1 MSFCSVAVVD
11 GVRTGAENYL
21 GLKLNLERADA
32 TTDSPNEKEIA
43 DLTGIKSIII
53 NGKAKILESDIVG
66 TNGVLHVIDTV
77 LPTESGLPISSML
90 ESRNLTVFGELIENG
105 GFTEEFDNMM
115 NVSFFVPKDDAFDGT
130 EWLKMLKENP
140 ESLKGNAELK
150 SFLTYHI
157 AKPLT
162 QTCDLTEEVM
172 KTENGNGL
180 RVNLYST
187 VIVICIT
194 SYNSNLYFSFF
205 LAFNP
210 QQCNEQSH
218 YKLR

>member
-1 MSFCSVAVVD
+1 MSIDVQFLNLFADIIKNHILEMSFCSVAVVD

-32 TTDSPNEKEIA
+32 STDEPNENEIA

-53 NGKAKILESDIVG
+53 NGKAKIIESDIVG

-90 ESRNLTVFGELIENG
+90 ESQNLTIFGDLIANG
-105 GFTEEFDNMM
+105 GFTDEFDSMM

-140 ESLKGNAELK
+140 ESLKKNAELK

-162 QTCDLTEEVM
+162 KTCDLTEDVM

-187 VIVICIT
+187 VIVNERRIT
-194 SYNSNLYFSFF
+194 F
-205 LAFNP
+205 
-210 QQCNEQSH
+210 
-218 YKLR
+218 

>member
-32 TTDSPNEKEIA
+32 STDAANENEIA

-53 NGKAKILESDIVG
+53 NGKAKVVESDIVG
-66 TNGVLHVIDTV
+66 TNGILHVIDTV

-90 ESRNLTVFGELIENG
+90 ESRNLTIFGDLIEHG
-105 GFTEEFDNMM
+105 GFTDEFDDMM
-115 NVSFFVPKDDAFDGT
+115 NVSFFVPNDDAFDGS
-130 EWLKMLKENP
+130 EWVKMLKENP
-140 ESLKGNAELK
+140 EALKGNEELK
-150 SFLTYHI
+150 SFLKYHI

-162 QTCDLTEEVM
+162 KTCDLTEEVM

-180 RVNLYST
+180 RINLYST
-187 VIVICIT
+187 VI
-194 SYNSNLYFSFF
+194 Y
-205 LAFNP
+205 
-210 QQCNEQSH
+210 
-218 YKLR
+218 